1 MQVTPASSEDTDL
14 QQKRQDLFSLWS
26 APRAP
31 AAEPHIED
39 PRPVQPVP
47 VARAQSSAGM
57 NEVDRLIHRFADP
70 NADRMFLR

>member
-26 APRAP
+26 APRA
-31 AAEPHIED
+31 AGAEPHIED
-39 PRPVQPVP
+39 PRPVQPGP
-47 VARAQSSAGM
+47 VAHPQSSAGM
-57 NEVDRLIHRFADP
+57 NEVDRLIHRLADP